1 MQDDWLLQKS
11 EINREGIYG
20 TLTKPKDQM
29 RTRPKT
35 NNRTVENKLTAMTRL
50 YLRLQ
55 LSQEKAQHA
64 AKADLRDIARFH
76 CCAWAS

>member
-1 MQDDWLLQKS
+1 MVGYSKNLKQTARVFLKL
-11 EINREGIYG
+11 
-20 TLTKPKDQM
+20 LTKPKDHM

-35 NNRTVENKLTAMTRL
+35 NPGTVERKLAEMARL

-55 LSQEKAQHA
+55 LSPEKAQHA

-76 CCAWAS
+76 CCSWAS